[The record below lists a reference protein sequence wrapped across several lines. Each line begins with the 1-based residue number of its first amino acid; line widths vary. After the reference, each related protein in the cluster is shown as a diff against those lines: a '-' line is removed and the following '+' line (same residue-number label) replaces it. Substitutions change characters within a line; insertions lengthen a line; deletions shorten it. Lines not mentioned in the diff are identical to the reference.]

1 MKTIKEFFI
10 NITIPKLIVLIL
22 VSFTIKFVIDYGLRD
37 FLVPFFMI
45 FSLHTEEAFRF
56 LAAHEMINKILA
68 TIEIATLVMLAYIF
82 KLTFTKK
89 ATVQDIVKNKVS
101 NTDSVNKTSQTNI

>member
-22 VSFTIKFVIDYGLRD
+22 VSFTIKFVINYGLRD

-45 FSLHTEEAFRF
+45 FSFHTEEAFRF
-56 LAAHEMINKILA
+56 LAAHEIINKILA
-68 TIEIATLVMLAYIF
+68 TIEIATLVMFVFIF
-82 KLTFTKK
+82 KLAFTKK
-89 ATVQDIVKNKVS
+89 AAVQDITENKAGS
-101 NTDSVNKTSQTNI
+101 TDSINK